1 MLIKPV
7 SITDNAI
14 VAIKEILDAKE
25 IPDDYGLRIGLEN
38 MGASCGTTSYVLGF
52 DKKDENDLAYEV
64 ENVPVYIKKTVV
76 LHVTGLQLDHVNEGE
91 VSGFLFKKED

>member
-7 SITDNAI
+7 SITSKAI

-52 DKKDENDLAYEV
+52 DKKDDSDLIYEV
-64 ENVPVYIKKTVV
+64 DDVPVYIKKAVV
-76 LHVTGLQLDHVNEGE
+76 LHVTGLKLDHVKEGE

>member
-7 SITDNAI
+7 SITEKALGE
-14 VAIKEILDAKE
+14 IKEILDAKE
-25 IPDDYGLRIGLEN
+25 IPEDYGLRIGLEN

-52 DKKDENDLAYEV
+52 DKKDDKDLTYEV
-64 ENVPVYIKKTVV
+64 DEVPVYIKKSVV
-76 LHVTGLQLDHVNEGE
+76 LHVTGLQLDHVTEGE